1 VEDSRNVL
9 VGAKALTGLAGSWGR
24 APYKEK
30 IVKMVNEKESKGM
43 YLEIERRV
51 KVLIIFMKG
60 TLLHIMIA
68 LMFSEMVKT
77 SLNYLFSRK
86 FVRPQ

>member
-1 VEDSRNVL
+1 MPCITLRDTTEWVETVEDGWNIL

-51 KVLIIFMKG
+51 KG
-60 TLLHIMIA
+60 WQ
-68 LMFSEMVKT
+68 E
-77 SLNYLFSRK
+77 
-86 FVRPQ
+86 